1 MTVNIANS
9 LMEERFTPNN
19 STYNEL
25 ASSGNLNLISND
37 TIKTL
42 LLELEELYKK
52 NDFAIDH

>member
-1 MTVNIANS
+1 MTVYIANS

>member
-1 MTVNIANS
+1 
-9 LMEERFTPNN
+9 MEERFTPNN